1 MKRYLAMTLGVVT
14 AIGGFL
20 DIGEFVSL
28 PQAGA
33 SFGLA
38 LLPVVV
44 IGTIGAMVYAEMAGR
59 IELASRRTVF
69 DLIRK
74 RLGLRV
80 GLVALGAAIAL
91 NVLTLVAE
99 VGGMAFVAELVLGR
113 RFLWYV
119 VPLAI
124 VLALFVWRGSWSW
137 QENLPSVLGLAT
149 LVVPIALLFGGVPV
163 SWHVVARSLV
173 APSLPSADHTLL
185 ATAAIAVLGAGMSP
199 YEWYFYS
206 SGAREDGWTRKDQ
219 TVNRV
224 TAIGGF
230 ALGSLLSIALL
241 VLAATI
247 FLPAGLNP
255 NHLAQT
261 GLLVGGS
268 FGSWGIAIFLVG
280 VFGCVLGASIETSVS
295 SAQTVSEFFG
305 WPWGSSLPAREVPGF
320 TLVYLAA
327 IFVAA
332 LILLAGFDPIKVTI
346 VALVF
351 SVGALPFTFLPMLI
365 VANDPASMGD
375 ETNGRLANG
384 LGLVFLALLAVAGI
398 AALPL
403 IVITGGAI

>member
-1 MKRYLAMTLGVVT
+1 
-14 AIGGFL
+14 
-20 DIGEFVSL
+20 
-28 PQAGA
+28 
-33 SFGLA
+33 
-38 LLPVVV
+38 
-44 IGTIGAMVYAEMAGR
+44 MAGR

-69 DLIRK
+69 DLIRE
-74 RLGLRV
+74 RLGVRV
-80 GLVALGAAIAL
+80 GLVALAAAVAL

-99 VGGMAFVAELVLGR
+99 IGGMAFVAELALGR

-119 VPLAI
+119 VPLGLL
-124 VLALFVWRGSWSW
+124 LAVFIWRGSWSW

-149 LVVPIALLFGGVPV
+149 LIVPLTLLFGDVHVP
-163 SWHVVARSLV
+163 WGVVARSVV
-173 APSLPSADHTLL
+173 APTVPSADHTLL

-206 SGAREDGWTRKDQ
+206 SGAREEGWTRHDQ
-219 TVNRV
+219 VVNRV

-241 VLAATI
+241 VLAALV
-247 FLPAGLNP
+247 FLPAGINP

-261 GLLVGGS
+261 GLLVGQS
-268 FGSWGIAIFLVG
+268 FGSWGVAVFLVG

-305 WPWGSSLPAREVPGF
+305 WRWGSSRPAREVPGF
-320 TLVYLAA
+320 TLVYLVA
-327 IFVAA
+327 IVIAVA
-332 LILLAGFDPIKVTI
+332 ILLAGFDPIKVTI

-351 SVGALPFTFLPMLI
+351 SVGTLPFTFLPMLI
-365 VANDPASMGD
+365 VANDPYSMGD
-375 ETNGRLANG
+375 DTNGRVANA
-384 LGLVFLALLAVAGI
+384 LGYLFLAVLVIAGT

>member
-1 MKRYLAMTLGVVT
+1 
-14 AIGGFL
+14 
-20 DIGEFVSL
+20 
-28 PQAGA
+28 
-33 SFGLA
+33 
-38 LLPVVV
+38 
-44 IGTIGAMVYAEMAGR
+44 MAGR

-74 RLGLRV
+74 RLGLRA
-80 GLVALGAAIAL
+80 GLTALAAALAL

-124 VLALFVWRGSWSW
+124 CLALFVWRASWSW
-137 QENLPSVLGLAT
+137 QENLPSILGLAT
-149 LVVPIALLFGGVPV
+149 LVVPIALIFGGVPV
-163 SWHVVARSLV
+163 SWSVVARSVV
-173 APSLPSADHTLL
+173 APSLPAADHTLL
-185 ATAAIAVLGAGMSP
+185 ATAAIALLGAGMSP

-241 VLAATI
+241 VLAATL

-255 NHLAQT
+255 DHLAQT

-268 FGSWGIAIFLVG
+268 FGSWGVAIFLVG

-305 WPWGSSLPAREVPGF
+305 WPWGSSRPAREVPGF

-327 IFVAA
+327 IFIAV

-375 ETNGRLANG
+375 DTNGRLANG
-384 LGLVFLALLAVAGI
+384 LGVVFIVLLTVAGI

-403 IVITGGAI
+403 IIITGGAI